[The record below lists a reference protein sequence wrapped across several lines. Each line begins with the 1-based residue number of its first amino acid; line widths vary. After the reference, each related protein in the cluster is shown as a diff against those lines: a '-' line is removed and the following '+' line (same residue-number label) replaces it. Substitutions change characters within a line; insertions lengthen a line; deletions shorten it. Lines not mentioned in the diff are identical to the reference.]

1 MEEWTLEG
9 VAESMKALAQS
20 QARLEEAVAWLQ
32 QNAVIWSL
40 SLAALILLLAAAL
53 WKLSRLRKRCQKA
66 EAALARLLEDVG
78 ERLDAYGN
86 TQQAMLAALQ
96 ARQTPKATEARPSP
110 VFPPQKIPAEA
121 PPAREEALP
130 RIPPDTEAEVLESVN
145 RLLAGNQPFNLV
157 EALRAL
163 NPRLDLQRM
172 TPGPNPDPW
181 ASEIVL
187 EHGGDG
193 LFARVDQGRAWLYPN
208 YNRFSTTLD
217 PRPLF
222 EGARHGARIHAVQ
235 RPALLGKGRDGSWV
249 LREKG
254 AVQMR

>member
-1 MEEWTLEG
+1 M
-9 VAESMKALAQS
+9 
-20 QARLEEAVAWLQ
+20 
-32 QNAVIWSL
+32 
-40 SLAALILLLAAAL
+40 AL

-66 EAALARLLEDVG
+66 ETVLSEEWADMRARLNAFGKVQQEMASVLRE
-78 ERLDAYGN
+78 
-86 TQQAMLAALQ
+86 QQA
-96 ARQTPKATEARPSP
+96 PKVMEARPSP
-110 VFPPQKIPAEA
+110 VFPPQKIPAESMPSRA
-121 PPAREEALP
+121 EALP
-130 RIPPDTEAEVLESVN
+130 QTPPDTEAEVLESVN
-145 RLLAGNQPFNLV
+145 RLLSGNQPFNLV

-172 TPGPNPDPW
+172 TPKANPDPW
-181 ASEIVL
+181 AVEIAL

-222 EGARHGARIHAVQ
+222 DGARHGARIHAVQ
-235 RPALLGKGRDGSWV
+235 RPALLAKGDDGVWV

>member
-1 MEEWTLEG
+1 MELLTLEG
-9 VAESMKALAQS
+9 VPEQLEALAQS
-20 QARLEEAVAWLQ
+20 QARLEDTVSWLQ

-40 SLAALILLLAAAL
+40 SLAALLILLVATL
-53 WKLSRLRKRCQKA
+53 WNLSRLRKRCRQT
-66 EAALARLLEDVG
+66 EAALTEALASMG
-78 ERLDAYGN
+78 ERVDAFG
-86 TQQAMLAALQ
+86 QVQREIAGALQ
-96 ARQTPKATEARPSP
+96 EQQTPKAMEARPSP
-110 VFPPQKIPAEA
+110 VFPPQKIPSE
-121 PPAREEALP
+121 PPPSRAEALP
-130 RIPPDTEAEVLESVN
+130 QIPPDTEAEVLESVN
-145 RLLAGNQPFNLV
+145 RLLSGNQPFNLI

-172 TPGPNPDPW
+172 TPKPNPDPW
-181 ASEIVL
+181 AEEIAL

-222 EGARHGARIHAVQ
+222 DGARHGARIHSVQ
-235 RPALLGKGRDGSWV
+235 RPALLAKGDDGVWV